1 MKSIQLSYSQL
12 RQILAITLS
21 NDTIRTKLSD
31 VLIGS
36 LSIGEMEVVELIK
49 DSGAD
54 LELIRI
60 LSGQDPET
68 MDAVDAVEWILSF
81 FEYIRASLPKLM
93 PWLESMGLKAKPTP
107 TASNSLS

>member
-12 RQILAITLS
+12 RQILAIAIC
-21 NDTIRTKLSD
+21 NEHIRTKLAD
-31 VLIGS
+31 VLAGKV
-36 LSIGEMEVVELIK
+36 EVTELVLIQAIA

-60 LSGQDPET
+60 ISGQDPET
-68 MDAVDAVEWILSF
+68 MDAMEATEWILSF